1 MDSKNSQYQ
10 TLLASLQENW
20 GQNILESSFEKEELS
35 VRVTAESLLSS
46 VVFLKE
52 NPNCLCQCLMD
63 IAGVDYPER
72 ERRFDVVYQFLSLKH
87 NLRVRLKVGV
97 FENEIV
103 PSLTE
108 FYPSANW
115 WEREVWDLYG
125 VPFGGHPDLRR
136 ILTDYGF
143 ENHPLRKDFP
153 LTGFLEVR
161 YDEVQK
167 RVVYEPVKLDQA
179 YRDFDFLSP
188 WEGPLAQA
196 SAERE
201 LK

>member
-1 MDSKNSQYQ
+1 MDSKNSQYRNF
-10 TLLASLQENW
+10 LAHLHENW
-20 GQNILESSFEKEELS
+20 GQNILESSFKKEELS
-35 VRVTAESLLSS
+35 VRITIENLLSA
-46 VVFLKE
+46 VVFLKD

-63 IAGVDYPER
+63 IAGVDYLER

-125 VPFGGHPDLRR
+125 IPFGGHPDLRR

-188 WEGPLAQA
+188 WEGPLA
-196 SAERE
+196 SCEKE
-201 LK
+201 D

>member
-1 MDSKNSQYQ
+1 MNSKNSHSQN
-10 TLLASLQENW
+10 LLAYLIENW
-20 GQNILESSFEKEELS
+20 GQNILESSLDKNDIS
-35 VRVTAESLLSS
+35 VRVRVESFLSS

-52 NPNCLCQCLMD
+52 NPNCLFQSLMD

-72 ERRFDVVYQFLSLKH
+72 ERRFDVVYHFLSLKH
-87 NLRVRLKVGV
+87 NLRFRLKVGA
-97 FENEIV
+97 FENEII
-103 PSLTE
+103 PSVTE

-115 WEREVWDLYG
+115 LEREVWDLFG
-125 VPFGGHPDLRR
+125 IPFGGHPDLRR
-136 ILTDYGF
+136 LLTDYGF

-161 YDEVQK
+161 YDEEQK

-188 WEGPLAQA
+188 WEGPLAPLEQ
-196 SAERE
+196 E
-201 LK
+201 KKD

>member
-10 TLLASLQENW
+10 TFLAYIQENW
-20 GQNILESSFEKEELS
+20 GQNILESSFEKEEIS
-35 VRVTAESLLSS
+35 VRVTAESLLNA

-125 VPFGGHPDLRR
+125 IPFGGHPDLRR

-161 YDEVQK
+161 YDEAQK

-188 WEGPLAQA
+188 WEGPLA
-196 SAERE
+196 SCEKE
-201 LK
+201 D